1 MIGRVEFEFIS
12 IIIILLCSFN
22 LEKLT
27 KSILLVRRFLFAD
40 WLLLAC
46 LSRDILEGVSGL
58 MRIKELL
65 IGFYGLGICV
75 KY

>member
-1 MIGRVEFEFIS
+1 MIGRVDIEFIS
-12 IIIILLCSFN
+12 IIVILLCSFN

-40 WLLLAC
+40 WLLFAC
-46 LSRDILEGVSGL
+46 LSKEMFEGVSGL
-58 MRIKELL
+58 IKIKELFA
-65 IGFYGLGICV
+65 GFYGFAICV